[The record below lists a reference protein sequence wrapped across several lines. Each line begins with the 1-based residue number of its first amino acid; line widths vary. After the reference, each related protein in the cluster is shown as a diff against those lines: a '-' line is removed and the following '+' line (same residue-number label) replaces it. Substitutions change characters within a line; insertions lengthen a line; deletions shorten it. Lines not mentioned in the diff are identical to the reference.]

1 MNKNYVHNDTNLG
14 LSDFGIYDTIL
25 ELGEDKIRSVM
36 KESFGIE
43 FGKVRADDTAIVCD
57 DPKGTDMEGVEEI
70 HIFFST
76 DGKGVGSEVM
86 LSRGLYIGFDC
97 Y

>member
-43 FGKVRADDTAIVCD
+43 FGKVWADNTALVCD
-57 DPKGTDMEGVEEI
+57 DVKGADMEGVEEI
-70 HIFFST
+70 CIFFSANSK
-76 DGKGVGSEVM
+76 DVGSEVM